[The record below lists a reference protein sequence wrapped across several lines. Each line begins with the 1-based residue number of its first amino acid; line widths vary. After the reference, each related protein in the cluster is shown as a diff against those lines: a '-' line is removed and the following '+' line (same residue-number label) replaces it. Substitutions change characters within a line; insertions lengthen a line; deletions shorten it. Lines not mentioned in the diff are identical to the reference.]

1 MSARGDARRKLA
13 DLLTAALV
21 GNGLPAQAVYAWQV
35 GDFAGQSPVVAV
47 TSGPANHEPNGFG
60 CDKAVFQLFVYVFV
74 AYAVPGAGWTEEHA
88 EDALDDIEALI
99 AETVAANSRTEA
111 WTQIAYAGPTDPAAV
126 VIGGVEYRREL
137 VTLDVQLF

>member
-13 DLLTAALV
+13 ELLAAALV

-88 EDALDDIEALI
+88 EDALDDIRA
-99 AETVAANSRTEA
+99 VANSRLGK
-111 WTQIAYAGPTDPAAV
+111 TQRVSALYAIDEMPRSHIGKLLKTDLREIAQAK
-126 VIGGVEYRREL
+126 
-137 VTLDVQLF
+137 